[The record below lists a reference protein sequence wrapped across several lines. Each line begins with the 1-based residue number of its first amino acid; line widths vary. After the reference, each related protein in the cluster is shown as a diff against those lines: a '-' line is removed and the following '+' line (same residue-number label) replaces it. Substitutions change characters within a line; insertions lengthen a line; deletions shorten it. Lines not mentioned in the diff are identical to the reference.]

1 MYEVIL
7 RSLVRIRLE
16 GQFFAKLFHFSFKA
30 IEVDLIMPQ
39 SNHSWPSHNSIKYV
53 KINKSL
59 QESICNLKELSAV
72 FSMSTANEVLYGESP
87 PRGPTPY
94 PFMYCF

>member
-1 MYEVIL
+1 MNEVIL

-30 IEVDLIMPQ
+30 SEVDLIMPQ
-39 SNHSWPSHNSIKYV
+39 SNHSWPSQNSIKYIN
-53 KINKSL
+53 INKSL
-59 QESICNLKELSAV
+59 QESICNLKGLSGV
-72 FSMSTANEVLYGESP
+72 FSMSTTNEVLYGETP
-87 PRGPTPY
+87 PRGPY

>member
-1 MYEVIL
+1 MNEVIL

-16 GQFFAKLFHFSFKA
+16 GQVFAKLFHFSFKT

-39 SNHSWPSHNSIKYV
+39 SNHSWPAQNSIKYI

-59 QESICNLKELSAV
+59 
-72 FSMSTANEVLYGESP
+72 
-87 PRGPTPY
+87 
-94 PFMYCF
+94 